1 MTKKTRRNVDE
12 PRRVVLV
19 GTYRGGQLKDWPGW
33 YCWPLD
39 DDVSAAKSAKKFSRG
54 DAEMRSVK
62 DPSRVSRPVSGFSS
76 VTELWLYKGTADER
90 RYRAEFVGV
99 KTREELFRD
108 YGYPGGDDSATK
120 NAKDAKRKGRALS
133 RPSKP
138 HGTHYALFKTE
149 LRYRHKNDLPGEADA
164 VIVRLKDFARTPK
177 VRKQLREYLESP
189 NRNDPDLAK
198 LLPSIVTSV
207 PPERLRVCEGAVQM
221 SFVRSLFPETVMTY
235 AKPRLGNYRIAS
247 LFAGCGGLD
256 LGFIGGFDFLGKQF
270 DRNKFDVV
278 WANELN
284 PNACKTYERNLGPHI
299 VCGDI
304 KEKLDEIPSDI
315 DVIMGGFPCQ
325 DISINGKMLGIKGKR
340 SSLYSY
346 IVEAVRRCR
355 PKVFLA
361 ENVGSLML
369 KQNEYSFKTILS
381 DFEALDYNVTYKVY
395 HAEEYG
401 VPQTRERII
410 FVGTRKDLPVFAPP
424 EPLADMPITC
434 GDALRDLENRP
445 ADKEFSHTWSV
456 AAPSG
461 EQGSRKMVED
471 RPGYTIR
478 AECHGNIQF
487 HYKLPRRLSMRE
499 AARIQSF
506 PDSFVFPCGIRETE
520 RQIGN
525 AVPPVLAW
533 HIARKVEKILEEAK

>member
-1 MTKKTRRNVDE
+1 M
-12 PRRVVLV
+12 
-19 GTYRGGQLKDWPGW
+19 
-33 YCWPLD
+33 
-39 DDVSAAKSAKKFSRG
+39 AKK
-54 DAEMRSVK
+54 K
-62 DPSRVSRPVSGFSS
+62 DNKAQTIIACTCRPENYGWIRDRRLYNLPLPKDGKGESYAPVTHIAVYALDLPVLAYTAKYVREVDGAWLAANGYKVSP
-76 VTELWLYKGTADER
+76 
-90 RYRAEFVGV
+90 
-99 KTREELFRD
+99 
-108 YGYPGGDDSATK
+108 
-120 NAKDAKRKGRALS
+120 
-133 RPSKP
+133 KP
-138 HGTHYALFKTE
+138 HGEKYALFE
-149 LRYRHKNDLPGEADA
+149 LGRAVAEASLYGKADTDVFVCSTRWTGKIDADFFTRPLPQCGG
-164 VIVRLKDFARTPK
+164 K
-177 VRKQLREYLESP
+177 
-189 NRNDPDLAK
+189 
-198 LLPSIVTSV
+198 SV
-207 PPERLRVCEGAVQM
+207 PNIFERIRPFFPKLHSARAFNPVQTDFFNIITPEKTMQYATPRKN
-221 SFVRSLFPETVMTY
+221 SF
-235 AKPRLGNYRIAS
+235 RIAS

-256 LGFIGGFDFLGKQF
+256 VGFIGGFDFLGATFK
-270 DRNKFDVV
+270 RNKFDVV

-284 PNACKTYERNLGPHI
+284 PNACKTYERNLGTHI

-304 KEKLDEIPSDI
+304 KDHIKSIPSDV
-315 DVIMGGFPCQ
+315 DVVMGGFPCQ
-325 DISINGKMLGIKGKR
+325 DISINGKMQGIKGKR

-346 IVEAVRRCR
+346 IVEAVKRCR

-369 KQNEYSFKTILS
+369 KQHEQSFKTILA

-395 HAEEYG
+395 HAEQYG

-410 FVGTRKDLPVFAPP
+410 FVGTRKDLPVFKPP
-424 EPLADMPITC
+424 EPVFGDPITC
-434 GDALRDLENRP
+434 GEALRDLEDRP
-445 ADKEFSHTWSV
+445 ADKGFSHIWSA

-506 PDSFVFPCGIRETE
+506 PDSYVFPCGIRETE

-533 HIARKVEKILEEAK
+533 HIARKVQKILEAAR